1 MSQKKKD
8 QFASLTK
15 KSQVIRPRL
24 STIEL
29 PSSWQTLPN
38 IIFGDILVM
47 VGLNSL
53 EDFKKCHQVCQ
64 SWNVIIAHMTKYEKD
79 TIRREADNLAS
90 QIRKNWM
97 FLHEPKLPEITTA
110 ASLVSNGLLGSV
122 EEMLL
127 RDVDLVSVPT
137 EHLASLASCVTSNVF
152 IWNVGNLDIISFLGS
167 LKCERLD
174 IRRQTLSS
182 VETRALVRA
191 METRVERVELQEVN
205 LDITALTQYSGQ
217 GRCRLVEYYN
227 DFEGR
232 SKKELKSWAKRID
245 WIMRWY
251 RRVYFRIS
259 AYNYI

>member
-1 MSQKKKD
+1 
-8 QFASLTK
+8 
-15 KSQVIRPRL
+15 
-24 STIEL
+24 
-29 PSSWQTLPN
+29 
-38 IIFGDILVM
+38 M

-137 EHLASLASCVTSNVF
+137 EHLASLASCATSNVV

-167 LKCERLD
+167 LKCEQLIISRL
-174 IRRQTLSS
+174 TLSS
-182 VETRALVRA
+182 EEIQELVRA
-191 METRVERVELQEVN
+191 METRVERVRVRVVS

-217 GRCRLVEYYN
+217 GRCRLLECFQ
-227 DFEGR
+227 DFAGR
-232 SKKELKSWAKRID
+232 NRKELKSWAKRIN
-245 WIMRWY
+245 WIMNGY
-251 RRVYFRIS
+251 MEYICIFANNYMLMLNS
-259 AYNYI
+259 DMQYNE